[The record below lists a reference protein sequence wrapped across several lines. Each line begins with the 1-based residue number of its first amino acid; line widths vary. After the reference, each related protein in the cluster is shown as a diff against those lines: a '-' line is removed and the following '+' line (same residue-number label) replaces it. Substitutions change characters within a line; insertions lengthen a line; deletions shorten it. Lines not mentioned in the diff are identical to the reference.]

1 MKQEILVPF
10 QQVTKLPKPSI
21 LSISKIISISYDFVF
36 LILVLIN
43 ILGNDGQNYSS
54 NFYRI
59 NDWYKA
65 WLPDDAHIKQLHDTK
80 TVYDV
85 RIRYANNTNATYSF
99 HGPRGKN
106 AMSS

>member
-1 MKQEILVPF
+1 MID
-10 QQVTKLPKPSI
+10 T
-21 LSISKIISISYDFVF
+21 KIISIESFDHFIF
-36 LILVLIN
+36 
-43 ILGNDGQNYSS
+43 LGNDGQNYSS

-106 AMSS
+106 ICQHTYTHNIHYM

>member
-1 MKQEILVPF
+1 MFETRDLGAIPTGKMFNLLTISFELIDWTGLLIVNF
-10 QQVTKLPKPSI
+10 QNDNS
-21 LSISKIISISYDFVF
+21 
-36 LILVLIN
+36 
-43 ILGNDGQNYSS
+43 LGNDGQNYSS

-106 AMSS
+106 QTSY

>member
-1 MKQEILVPF
+1 MFETRDLGAIPTGT
-10 QQVTKLPKPSI
+10 VTYIMNKKRIVKCSLI
-21 LSISKIISISYDFVF
+21 ISKMLEHLLLFI
-36 LILVLIN
+36 
-43 ILGNDGQNYSS
+43 GNDGQNYSS

-99 HGPRGKN
+99 HGPRGK
-106 AMSS
+106 ALFQ

>member
-1 MKQEILVPF
+1 MPVNTFI
-10 QQVTKLPKPSI
+10 
-21 LSISKIISISYDFVF
+21 
-36 LILVLIN
+36 
-43 ILGNDGQNYSS
+43 GNDGQNYSS

-99 HGPRGKN
+99 HGPRGKPSFQMN
-106 AMSS
+106 IHKKYYNLQYDRKIY

>member
-1 MKQEILVPF
+1 MNVPIL
-10 QQVTKLPKPSI
+10 LICI
-21 LSISKIISISYDFVF
+21 LD
-36 LILVLIN
+36 

-106 AMSS
+106 ESSYVTIRLG

>member
-1 MKQEILVPF
+1 MVA
-10 QQVTKLPKPSI
+10 
-21 LSISKIISISYDFVF
+21 
-36 LILVLIN
+36 

-85 RIRYANNTNATYSF
+85 RIRYSNNTNATYSF
-99 HGPRGKN
+99 HGPRGKCDVLFIPSVRLLICVVKHV
-106 AMSS
+106 SSYFVHTFRC